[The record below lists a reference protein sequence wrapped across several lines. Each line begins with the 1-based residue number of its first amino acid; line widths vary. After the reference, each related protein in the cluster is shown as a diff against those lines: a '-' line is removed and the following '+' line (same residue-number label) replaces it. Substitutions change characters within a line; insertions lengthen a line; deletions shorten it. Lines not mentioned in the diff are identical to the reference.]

1 MRHLLLLSAIVAI
14 ALSQY
19 CPMCAAGAC
28 TFAAPGMASC
38 SACEAGAL
46 LNVTSNADSVEN
58 GVLDH
63 KTIGMCQACPIGC
76 YSCHFALVSPS
87 MSTPIYANQC
97 DNCADGYVYNYANG
111 GCELLP
117 SNCLSG
123 SCVGNNCYAVSCTE
137 CRAGYTVVRNDDT
150 GPATRPA
157 PWPLRTRRRPAAAVW
172 ALPSGSWSPP
182 SLWPSWL
189 GCTCAKDARMWH
201 PSFSTRLLRSAS
213 ASDMIPP
220 PQHPTPY

>member
-150 GPATRPA
+150 WSCYQTGTMALEDQEETSGSGVGATIWIVVTTLALAVMVGLYVRERRKNVA
-157 PWPLRTRRRPAAAVW
+157 PLILNPAAQKRV
-172 ALPSGSWSPP
+172 
-182 SLWPSWL
+182 
-189 GCTCAKDARMWH
+189 
-201 PSFSTRLLRSAS
+201 SF
-213 ASDMIPP
+213 
-220 PQHPTPY
+220 